1 MLEIVNY
8 NKEEYNFPAL
18 VVLGCFDAVHVGH
31 AELLKKAKLQAKIN
45 GLDLGIMMFAEG
57 KGGRQVFTFEERLAF
72 LAGYN
77 TKFVL
82 KIDYTDEFKKTT
94 AADFLHNLEE
104 HINVK
109 AYMSGKDFRFG
120 AGAKGKSSTLKNY
133 AEDEEN
139 GVWYMPVK
147 DVMVDGEKVS
157 TTLIK
162 KYIEEGKIQKANALL
177 GRQYFV
183 TGEVCEGHGRGK
195 TLGFPTAN
203 IVYPA
208 NKVLVK
214 DGVYGVEAE
223 IDGTVYR
230 GVANCGPRPTFG
242 EDAVVLEAY
251 FEGLSEELYGKPV
264 TIKFVNYI
272 RGIKKFDS
280 AEALSQQIS
289 RDIACIGAPDADTE
303 AEEAAPVTEV
313 PADAPAETVAETP
326 AEAAEEKP
334 AAEPVETVV
343 ETPAATEPETAT
355 EVPAETAATVPA
367 EEPAET
373 EPEVAADAPVETV
386 TEEPVPAMEEV
397 PAEAPVEAAEEPA
410 AEPEVA
416 AEEPIAEEPAAAC
429 EEAPSEEVKAEEVQ
443 PEPEQPAE
451 ETTVG
456 EVTESDVSDPEGE
469 IAVAAEPAE
478 EEAVTKLVEEV
489 FEEEEPEQPSD
500 AEQPE
505 VPAEV
510 AESEEEPAETVEE
523 EPSTEPEAATEEQA
537 AEPVTEEQAAEEVSE
552 EIAVS
557 EDAEE
562 VPAEP
567 VEEEPAETVEEQ
579 SEAPAEEVTESAEE
593 PVEQPVCE
601 PAEEPVTA
609 PAAEEPACEPEDE
622 ESEEPAEES
631 AEEETDEAETTEEE
645 QEQEADQPAEQT
657 SRKSKK
663 RKRSRGKAD
672 RRRGD
677 TRKR

>member
-45 GLDLGIMMFAEG
+45 GLDLGVMMFAEG

-223 IDGTVYR
+223 IDGAVYR

-251 FEGLSEELYGKPV
+251 FEGLNEELYGKPV

-280 AEALSQQIS
+280 AEALSEQIS
-289 RDIACIGAPDADTE
+289 RDLACIGAPDADAE
-303 AEEAAPVTEV
+303 EEEAAPAEE
-313 PADAPAETVAETP
+313 APAEVVAQTP
-326 AEAAEEKP
+326 AETAVETP

-355 EVPAETAATVPA
+355 EVPAETATEVPAETATAVPA
-367 EEPAET
+367 EEPAVT
-373 EPEVAADAPVETV
+373 EPEVAADTPVETV

-397 PAEAPVEAAEEPA
+397 PAEAPVETAEELTAEPEAAPAEEPVA
-410 AEPEVA
+410 QEPVA
-416 AEEPIAEEPAAAC
+416 PI
-429 EEAPSEEVKAEEVQ
+429 EEAPVEEVKAEEVQ

-469 IAVAAEPAE
+469 IAVAAEPTE
-478 EEAVTKLVEEV
+478 EEAVTKLLEEV

-505 VPAEV
+505 VSAEV

-567 VEEEPAETVEEQ
+567 AEEELAVTVEEQ
-579 SEAPAEEVTESAEE
+579 SEAPAEEVTESAEVPAEE
-593 PVEQPVCE
+593 PVEQP
-601 PAEEPVTA
+601 
-609 PAAEEPACEPEDE
+609 AEEPACEPAEEPSAEVDE
-622 ESEEPAEES
+622 EEA
-631 AEEETDEAETTEEE
+631 DEAETSEEE

>member
-45 GLDLGIMMFAEG
+45 GLDLGVMMFAEG

-223 IDGTVYR
+223 IDGAVYR

-251 FEGLSEELYGKPV
+251 FEGLNEELYGKPV

-280 AEALSQQIS
+280 AEALSEQIS
-289 RDIACIGAPDADTE
+289 RDLACIGAPDADAET
-303 AEEAAPVTEV
+303 EEAAPAAE
-313 PADAPAETVAETP
+313 APAEVVAQTP
-326 AEAAEEKP
+326 AETAVETP

-343 ETPAATEPETAT
+343 KAPAVAEPETAT
-355 EVPAETAATVPA
+355 EVPAETAAAVPA
-367 EEPAET
+367 EEPAVT
-373 EPEVAADAPVETV
+373 EPEVAAETPVEIV
-386 TEEPVPAMEEV
+386 TEEPVPVQEEV
-397 PAEAPVEAAEEPA
+397 PAEVPAEEAEEPA

-416 AEEPIAEEPAAAC
+416 PAEEPVAQEPVAPI
-429 EEAPSEEVKAEEVQ
+429 EEAPVEEVKAEEVQ

-469 IAVAAEPAE
+469 IAVAAEPTE

-523 EPSTEPEAATEEQA
+523 EPSTEPEAATEEQV

-567 VEEEPAETVEEQ
+567 AEEEPAVTVEEQ

-601 PAEEPVTA
+601 PAEEP
-609 PAAEEPACEPEDE
+609 AC
-622 ESEEPAEES
+622 EPAEEPTCEPAEEPS
-631 AEEETDEAETTEEE
+631 AEVDEEEANEAETSEEE

>member
-45 GLDLGIMMFAEG
+45 GLDLGVMMFAEG

-162 KYIEEGKIQKANALL
+162 KYIDEGKIQKANALL

-251 FEGLSEELYGKPV
+251 FEGLNEELYGKPV

-280 AEALSQQIS
+280 AEALSEQIS
-289 RDIACIGAPDADTE
+289 RDLACIGAPDADAE
-303 AEEAAPVTEV
+303 AEEAAPAEE
-313 PADAPAETVAETP
+313 APAEVVAQTP
-326 AEAAEEKP
+326 AETAVETP

-343 ETPAATEPETAT
+343 ETPAAIEPETAT

-367 EEPAET
+367 EEPAVT
-373 EPEVAADAPVETV
+373 EPEVAAETPVEIV
-386 TEEPVPAMEEV
+386 TEEPVPVQEEV
-397 PAEAPVEAAEEPA
+397 PAEVPAEEAEEPA

-416 AEEPIAEEPAAAC
+416 AEEPIAEEPVAPI
-429 EEAPSEEVKAEEVQ
+429 EEAPVEEVKAEEVQ

-523 EPSTEPEAATEEQA
+523 EPSTEPEAATEEQS
-537 AEPVTEEQAAEEVSE
+537 AEPVTVEQAAEEVSE

-567 VEEEPAETVEEQ
+567 AEEEPAVTVEEQ

-593 PVEQPVCE
+593 PVEQP
-601 PAEEPVTA
+601 
-609 PAAEEPACEPEDE
+609 AEEPACEPAEE

-631 AEEETDEAETTEEE
+631 AEEEANEAETSEEE

>member
-45 GLDLGIMMFAEG
+45 GLDLGVMMFAEG

-223 IDGTVYR
+223 IDGAVYR

-251 FEGLSEELYGKPV
+251 FEGLNEELYGKPV

-280 AEALSQQIS
+280 AEALSEQIS
-289 RDIACIGAPDADTE
+289 RDLACIGAPDADAE
-303 AEEAAPVTEV
+303 AEEAAPAVE
-313 PADAPAETVAETP
+313 APAEVVAQTP
-326 AEAAEEKP
+326 AETAVETP

-355 EVPAETAATVPA
+355 EVPAETATAVPA
-367 EEPAET
+367 EEPAVT
-373 EPEVAADAPVETV
+373 EPEVAAETPVEIV

-416 AEEPIAEEPAAAC
+416 PAEEPVAREPVAPI
-429 EEAPSEEVKAEEVQ
+429 EEAPVEEVKAEEVQ

-469 IAVAAEPAE
+469 IAVAAEPDE

-567 VEEEPAETVEEQ
+567 AEEEPAETVEEQ
-579 SEAPAEEVTESAEE
+579 SEAPAEEVTESAEV

-601 PAEEPVTA
+601 PAEEPVEQ
-609 PAAEEPACEPEDE
+609 PAEEPACEPAEEPSAEVDE
-622 ESEEPAEES
+622 EEAN
-631 AEEETDEAETTEEE
+631 EAETSEEE

>member
-45 GLDLGIMMFAEG
+45 GLDLGVMMFAEG

-251 FEGLSEELYGKPV
+251 FEGLNEELYGKPV

-280 AEALSQQIS
+280 AEALSEQIS
-289 RDIACIGAPDADTE
+289 RDLACIGAPDADAE
-303 AEEAAPVTEV
+303 AEEAAPVTE
-313 PADAPAETVAETP
+313 APAEVVAQVPAET
-326 AEAAEEKP
+326 AVETP

-343 ETPAATEPETAT
+343 ETPAATEPETAA
-355 EVPAETAATVPA
+355 EVPAETAAAVPA
-367 EEPAET
+367 EEPAVT
-373 EPEVAADAPVETV
+373 EPEVAAETPVETV

-397 PAEAPVEAAEEPA
+397 PAEASVEAAEEPA
-410 AEPEVA
+410 AEPEA
-416 AEEPIAEEPAAAC
+416 APAEEPVAQEPVAPI
-429 EEAPSEEVKAEEVQ
+429 EEAPVEEVKAEEVQ

-562 VPAEP
+562 V
-567 VEEEPAETVEEQ
+567 
-579 SEAPAEEVTESAEE
+579 TESAEE

-609 PAAEEPACEPEDE
+609 PAAEEPACEPAEE

-631 AEEETDEAETTEEE
+631 AEEEADEAETSEEE

>member
-45 GLDLGIMMFAEG
+45 GLDLGVMMFAEG

-251 FEGLSEELYGKPV
+251 FEGLNEELYGKPV

-280 AEALSQQIS
+280 AEALSEQIS
-289 RDIACIGAPDADTE
+289 RDLACIGAPDADAE
-303 AEEAAPVTEV
+303 AEEAAPVTE
-313 PADAPAETVAETP
+313 APAEVVAQVPAET
-326 AEAAEEKP
+326 AVETP

-343 ETPAATEPETAT
+343 ETPAVAEPETAT
-355 EVPAETAATVPA
+355 EVPAETAAAVPA
-367 EEPAET
+367 EEPAVT
-373 EPEVAADAPVETV
+373 EPEVAAETPVEIV

-410 AEPEVA
+410 AEPEA
-416 AEEPIAEEPAAAC
+416 APAEEPVAQEPVAPI
-429 EEAPSEEVKAEEVQ
+429 EEAPAEEIKAEEVQ

-510 AESEEEPAETVEE
+510 AESEEESAVTVEE

-567 VEEEPAETVEEQ
+567 AEEEPAVTVEEQ

-601 PAEEPVTA
+601 PAEEPVEQ
-609 PAAEEPACEPEDE
+609 PAEE

-631 AEEETDEAETTEEE
+631 AEEEADEAETSEEE

>member
-45 GLDLGIMMFAEG
+45 GLDLGVMMFAEG

-120 AGAKGKSSTLKNY
+120 AGAKGKSSMLKNY

-251 FEGLSEELYGKPV
+251 FEGLNEELYGKPV

-280 AEALSQQIS
+280 AEALSEQIS
-289 RDIACIGAPDADTE
+289 RDLACIGAPDADAE

-313 PADAPAETVAETP
+313 SAEVVAQVPAETAVET
-326 AEAAEEKP
+326 P

-355 EVPAETAATVPA
+355 EVPAETAAAVPA
-367 EEPAET
+367 EEPAVT
-373 EPEVAADAPVETV
+373 EPEVAADTPVEIV
-386 TEEPVPAMEEV
+386 TEEPVPVQEEV
-397 PAEAPVEAAEEPA
+397 PAEVPAEAAEEPA

-416 AEEPIAEEPAAAC
+416 PAEEPVAQEPVAPI
-429 EEAPSEEVKAEEVQ
+429 EEAPVEEVKAEEVQ

-510 AESEEEPAETVEE
+510 AESEEESAETVEE

-567 VEEEPAETVEEQ
+567 AEEEPAETVEEQ

-601 PAEEPVTA
+601 PAEEPVEQ
-609 PAAEEPACEPEDE
+609 PAEEPSAEVDE
-622 ESEEPAEES
+622 EEA
-631 AEEETDEAETTEEE
+631 DEAETSEEE